1 VGDYRIL
8 QSITKT
14 SYEKTNKA
22 SQSRQEIQATRKRHA
37 LVPWHSNGESTQEEV
52 NAEFSTI
59 EAVVMSI
66 AAAILLAWGLVIIYK
81 AKV

>member
-1 VGDYRIL
+1 VGHNRLL
-8 QSITKT
+8 QSITKP
-14 SYEKTNKA
+14 SYEKTSKA

-37 LVPWHSNGESTQEEV
+37 LILGHSVWEIHQEEV

-66 AAAILLAWGLVIIYK
+66 AAVALLVCGLVIIYK

>member
-1 VGDYRIL
+1 VGHNRLL

-14 SYEKTNKA
+14 SYEKTSKA
-22 SQSRQEIQATRKRHA
+22 SQSRQESQATRKRHA
-37 LVPWHSNGESTQEEV
+37 LVLGHSNGKNPKEEV

-66 AAAILLAWGLVIIYK
+66 AAAILLVWGLRIIYK
-81 AKV
+81 GKV